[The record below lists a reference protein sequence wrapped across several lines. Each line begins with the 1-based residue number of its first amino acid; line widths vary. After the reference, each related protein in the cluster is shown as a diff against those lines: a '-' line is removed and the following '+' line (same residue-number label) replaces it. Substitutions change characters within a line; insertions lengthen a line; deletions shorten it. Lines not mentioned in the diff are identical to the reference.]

1 LAQDMA
7 LVAAALDYMQTDK
20 QGASTSTAAGGD
32 ERPNPWK
39 LAGRVDL
46 MRRRG

>member
-1 LAQDMA
+1 LI
-7 LVAAALDYMQTDK
+7 AAALDHWQATR
-20 QGASTSTAAGGD
+20 QITSTPRAQGGRDAA
-32 ERPNPWK
+32 NPWK